1 MEDMAAYCDDIVVMA
16 HAKVF
21 LAGSRD
27 EVFAHAAELRS
38 VGLDVPQI
46 THLALLLQ
54 ERGMQLPNGIYTVDA
69 ALCALRRLWGGEEVL
84 R

>member
-1 MEDMAAYCDDIVVMA
+1 MAAYCDDIVVMA

-21 LAGSRD
+21 LQGSRD

-54 ERGMQLPNGIYTVDA
+54 ERGIELPKGIYTVDA
-69 ALCALRRLWGGEEVL
+69 ATQALQQLFEG
-84 R
+84 